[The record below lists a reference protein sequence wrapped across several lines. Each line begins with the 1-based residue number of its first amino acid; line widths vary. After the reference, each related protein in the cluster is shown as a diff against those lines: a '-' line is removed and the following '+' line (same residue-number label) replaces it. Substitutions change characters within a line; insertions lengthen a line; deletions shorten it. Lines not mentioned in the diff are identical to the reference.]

1 MFTAR
6 GTACLPPEGREV
18 TSRREKVTEPK
29 EKRRHLRG
37 RTAFQANHFLPS
49 VIPGLQPGDTHS
61 IALQAKILLLLT
73 CKKTNDNRR

>member
-6 GTACLPPEGREV
+6 GTACLPPEGRSV
-18 TSRREKVTEPK
+18 TSRREKVTEPKERLTEPK

-61 IALQAKILLLLT
+61 IALQAKMLLLH
-73 CKKTNDNRR
+73 R